1 MSSVVVTGV
10 LVEEPNLK
18 VLIWIRYTMIM
29 YLFQFTYLIST
40 LNENN
45 VVQIIWTLAHYVLF
59 GVIVPIIG
67 AYGARKPNWPSLVCF
82 SGTQSMLCVL
92 NVVSVGA
99 IISTA
104 IGLAQLCSTCNFDKN
119 TTCVVPFR
127 TGIRGGG
134 FVNQTSPNNITLYK
148 SWCEESQTSYILPVI
163 SMIAIAYISF
173 RSAVSARKMGKTK
186 TIQVVHIDQ
195 CVPVVAS

>member
-18 VLIWIRYTMIM
+18 VLVWIRYTMIIYM
-29 YLFQFTYLIST
+29 LQFTYMIST
-40 LNENN
+40 IDENN
-45 VVQIIWTLAHYVLF
+45 TVQIIWTMAHYGLF
-59 GVIVPIIG
+59 GLIVPLIG
-67 AYGARKPNWPSLVCF
+67 AYGTRNPNWPSLVCF
-82 SGTQSMLCVL
+82 SGTQSMLCIL
-92 NVVSVGA
+92 NIVSVAA

-104 IGLAQLCSTCNFDKN
+104 IALNQMCSTCNFNKN
-119 TTCVVPFR
+119 NTCAVPFR
-127 TGIRGGG
+127 TGVRGGG
-134 FVNQTSPNNITLYK
+134 FETSPNNITLYK

-163 SMIAIAYISF
+163 LMIMIAYISF
-173 RSAVSARKMGKTK
+173 RSAISARKMGKTK